1 MAESMAKKELQQDT
15 AGGPRSSNPLP
26 FVLPLVVFLMIASR
40 YPDFASEEEPDLIL
54 TSTYWYVGMI
64 ALQVVLAVGLLVYF
78 RKIYRQHFPFRV
90 SLLSV
95 VVGAIGVAVWIGICS
110 LQIEPKI
117 FGLMGF
123 DFSRPSFDPF
133 TLQDSGVLAAFLFF
147 RIVLLAIIVPLIEE
161 LFLRGWFIR
170 WVEDPEW
177 ENLSLQGLSWKA
189 LLAASAYGVLTHP
202 SEAIAAF
209 AWFGLVSWL
218 MNKTGSLWDCVVA
231 HAVTNLL
238 LGIYVLIYAQW
249 HLW

>member
-1 MAESMAKKELQQDT
+1 MAKQELQRGT
-15 AGGPRSSNPLP
+15 TGIPRSSSPVP

-40 YPDFASEEEPDLIL
+40 YPDFASEEEPRLIL
-54 TSTYWYVGMI
+54 TTTYWYVGMI
-64 ALQVVLAVGLLVYF
+64 AVQVVLSVGLLVYF
-78 RKIYRQHFPFRV
+78 RKTYQQHFPLRISF
-90 SLLSV
+90 LSV
-95 VVGAIGVAVWIGICS
+95 AVGAIGVAIWIGVCS

-117 FGLMGF
+117 LEAMGF

-133 TLQDSGVLAAFLFF
+133 SLDGSEILAAFLFL
-147 RIVLLAIIVPLIEE
+147 RILLLAIIVPLIEE

-202 SEAIAAF
+202 TEAIAAF
-209 AWFGLVSWL
+209 IWFGLISWL

-238 LGIYVLIYAQW
+238 LGVYVLVFEQW